1 LELTDAW
8 AQQQCNRRCVQ
19 WIAPVAGWR
28 CFSFNGFLH
37 PFPSR
42 AYLIDPTG
50 KLVGERSNRNQG
62 DYHDEQK

>member
-1 LELTDAW
+1 MEMRAVDRTG
-8 AQQQCNRRCVQ
+8 
-19 WIAPVAGWR
+19 GWLALL
-28 CFSFNGFLH
+28 FFFNGFPH